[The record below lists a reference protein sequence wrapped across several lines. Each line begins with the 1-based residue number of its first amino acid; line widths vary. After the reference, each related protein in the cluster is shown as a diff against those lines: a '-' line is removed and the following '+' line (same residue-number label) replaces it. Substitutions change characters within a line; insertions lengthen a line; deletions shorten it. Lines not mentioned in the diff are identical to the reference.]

1 MSSSVSLPQLSP
13 LNFTSLDFNSI
24 VTLVTNIIQDNPSFF
39 NGVNDFLTSNAA
51 IEVIQLVAY
60 IVDLLADRI
69 DWIANELTL
78 PTATQLDNVMN
89 LLALINYRLTLPMTA
104 AVTITMTIS
113 SWVQPFVVPAM
124 YRLPATDL
132 NGNTTY
138 FELLMKNSNGNY
150 VYSGTGSTYQFNTGF
165 QVSPILTHNDLVF
178 YQGTSFQE
186 FYTMQ
191 GSQNETVQ
199 LGQISVEE
207 GSIEV
212 WKVTLDSNGNIL
224 TMIELTQVTSFISPA
239 AQAATAMNLPPYE
252 IQDTDQNGVILVFG
266 ETPVV
271 TIFNSNGTDQIMVWY
286 RTTTGAAGNITTN
299 SINYTTTLLVSGVNV
314 QANFL
319 NNTSATGGANSE
331 TIEHARAY
339 GPLTIT
345 TVEKTVNPDDFTVL
359 LGDLP
364 LLLNSITY
372 GKSNEP
378 ANIFNELGYYIPPYD
393 AWIYPVV
400 NQSGW
405 ENLPTYAYPTGLRVT
420 RPYTLYGLIATEQ
433 IIFTT
438 TQAILTKLK
447 YYALNG
453 STNNIKVSDFFNQT
467 TYVPGTDYV
476 IDLNGR
482 TITVLSGAL
491 AVGDLVIVQ
500 YFENA
505 GMDANTVVINFA
517 TGDTRPIPAQPIYPG
532 LTTYAWSEDLQ
543 SMLKENTSSSGD
555 YNWPNNDYYIDYQ
568 NSTIT
573 RNPSQPFLEGKVS
586 FAISANNFIPYNNLE
601 PVYLANGINNQF
613 IIGLNGLN
621 TTVYNAEL
629 DITMD
634 CYNGWATVGNGLN
647 VTLTASN
654 KYSFQI
660 ALDGNSEYS
669 EYGFTAPGP
678 TQAWT
683 TAQIGWFITNLS
695 INLANSQ
702 PFSSSGAIVFAD
714 SFLNPNSPVV
724 TFMSLTTGVA
734 SQVQLLG
741 GSGTYVGYTN
751 LFAAFL
757 SSTGS
762 DVITTGNGE
771 AVNIFE
777 AMFRLRASFNSL
789 GLCNGFIGQ
798 SLPVNHEED
807 PEIYSNLNISNP
819 STFTITT
826 GENNILK
833 FNLIGTAA
841 SDGLTSVTLTATAA
855 GTGVYPAVA
864 GQYDLTTYQGR
875 MSLIVNLQLDLNTA
889 YSPHL
894 NVVEAIW
901 MREYGSFYRVG
912 FRLADTTNPNNLIPS
927 IQMYDDGTDPIV
939 TATRTSFKFSTN
951 QISTADN
958 LLIAEISP
966 DSDMNDNNFTRI
978 VLTGAFGPNAFLQV
992 VANTAV
998 NNNALTYLG
1007 MATQQSKTG
1016 GNITQR
1022 ALTGTRDLIPTSP
1035 GGNTYQISSS
1045 PPINNAFNLN
1055 IIGTPIGFTDGNYT
1069 VTIAP
1074 GLYNI
1079 IQLVL
1084 AINTAFETALFNGL
1098 PVNISSFLICEK
1110 VEGYSRIRF
1119 LMTEFSST
1127 VTPNVQI
1134 NNTNITPIN
1143 QSIDTLGFIVGQD
1156 MSTSST
1162 IILHYGGDWISNPA
1176 ADTSQATAIVNSLVN
1191 NRIISQDLIVQD
1203 TLFTTFDM
1211 QATVFVTKG
1220 YVPSTVQATAEAS
1233 VHSTFAINVV
1243 QFQSNVAVSS
1253 VTNVIGQTPGAN
1265 YMEVQYFGRDF
1276 QLYKNYINGPQ
1287 YASVTGT
1294 QPAEDVILRWS
1305 SLSSFQ
1311 LELDG
1316 STVNNINYDG
1326 QYLIVVGN
1334 SWADRTYS
1342 STPISFTSTFI
1353 SFASTDN
1360 SINLSSGNFP
1370 TGPTGFQP
1378 GQLINISGTVF
1389 NNFTDAIIVSVT
1401 IIKIIVSGV
1410 VITNE
1415 AAGGT
1420 DTISAVIPS
1429 LLGAVQNGFKNAINL
1444 ALGGTT
1450 MNITPAVS
1458 VIENSGVFTIYTTNT
1473 GSSVMLAL
1481 SSPANLQTKGYQT
1494 FALITDIL
1502 DSVYSAS
1509 RLISMTG
1516 STFTFIASS
1525 NSVNTLSYIRTDLT
1539 FLASD
1544 NSINTLAGNFIT
1556 AGFAPDQVIYISG
1569 SASNNIS
1576 GGAITII
1583 TSTKMILS
1591 GVSIVDESDADSI
1604 TISVGSFTASGFVP
1618 GQIVQITGS
1627 VSNNIT
1633 AGVVASATMTKMIL
1647 SDCTIVNESDS
1658 NNITILVTGPI
1669 PNYSIDLS
1677 INGGSIVSYS
1687 IASPTAG
1694 TWTLGNIAAAL
1705 NAALP
1710 DTTITGIDANGLI
1723 RVTSL
1728 FGGYA
1733 SSISITAGTAPGTT
1747 NLVPLLGGISATI
1760 AGTQGYINCLE
1771 PTLGISGG
1779 ALYIEP
1785 TVNFGLVPEPTP
1797 DIEFYNYQ
1805 NSGNSTIP
1813 ADYNEIL
1820 IVSDDYFLNGQT
1832 NSLTEQVHGLIL
1844 DYVAES

>member
-1 MSSSVSLPQLSP
+1 
-13 LNFTSLDFNSI
+13 
-24 VTLVTNIIQDNPSFF
+24 
-39 NGVNDFLTSNAA
+39 LTSNAA

-104 AVTITMTIS
+104 AATVTMTIS
-113 SWVQPFVVPAM
+113 TWVQPFIVPAM
-124 YRLPATDL
+124 YRIPATDL

-138 FELLMKNSNGNY
+138 FELLNKDSNGNY
-150 VYSGTGSTYQFNTGF
+150 IYTGTGSSYQFNTGF
-165 QVSPILTHNDLVF
+165 QVSPILSHNDLVF
-178 YQGTSFQE
+178 YQGTSYQE

-199 LGQISVEE
+199 LGQVSVEE
-207 GSIEV
+207 ASIEV

-224 TMIELTQVTSFISPA
+224 TMVALTQVTSFISPA
-239 AQAATAMNLPPYE
+239 AQAASASNLPPYE

-271 TIFNSNGTDQIMVWY
+271 AIFNSNGTDQIMVWY

-299 SINYTTTLLVSGVNV
+299 SINYTTSLLVSGVNV

-319 NNTSATGGANSE
+319 NNTPATGGANSE

-359 LGDLP
+359 LNDLP

-378 ANIFNELGYYIPPYD
+378 ANIFLELGYYIPPYD

-438 TQAILTKLK
+438 TQATLTKLK

-467 TYVPGTDYV
+467 TYIPGTDYV

-482 TITVLSGAL
+482 TITILSGSATL

-500 YFENA
+500 YFENS
-505 GMDANTVVINFA
+505 GMDTSTVVINFA
-517 TGDTRPIPAQPIYPG
+517 TGDTQPIPVPPIYPG
-532 LTTYAWSEDLQ
+532 LQTYAWSEDLQ
-543 SMLKENTSSSGD
+543 TMLNENTLSSGD
-555 YNWPNNDYYIDYQ
+555 YDWPNNDYYIDYQ

-586 FAISANNFIPYNNLE
+586 FAISANNFVPYSTTIPPV

-613 IIGLNGLN
+613 IIGLDGLN

-629 DITMD
+629 DVVID

-647 VTLTASN
+647 VVLTASN

-660 ALDGNSEYS
+660 AIDGNSEYS

-678 TQAWT
+678 TPVSGWT

-695 INLANSQ
+695 TNLANSQ
-702 PFSSSGAIVFAD
+702 PFSGSGAIVFAD
-714 SFLNPNSPVV
+714 SFLDPNSPVV

-741 GSGTYVGYTN
+741 GSGTYAGYAN
-751 LFAAFL
+751 LFSVFPSA
-757 SSTGS
+757 
-762 DVITTGNGE
+762 VITTGNGE
-771 AVNIFE
+771 AINIFQ
-777 AMFRLRASFNSL
+777 AMFRLRSAFNSL
-789 GLCNGFIGQ
+789 GLCNGFLGQ
-798 SLPVNHEED
+798 SLPIDHEED
-807 PEIYSNLNISNP
+807 PEIYSNINISNP
-819 STFTITT
+819 SSFTITT

-864 GQYDLTTYQGR
+864 GKYDLTTYQGR
-875 MSLIVNLQLDLNTA
+875 MSLIVNLQTDLNTA

-894 NVVEAIW
+894 NVIEAVW
-901 MREYGSFYRVG
+901 MREYGTFYRVG

-927 IQMYDDGTDPIV
+927 IEMYDDGTNPIV
-939 TATRTSFKFSTN
+939 TATRTSFKFSVN
-951 QISTADN
+951 QISTTES
-958 LLIAEISP
+958 LLIAEVSP
-966 DSDMNDNNFTRI
+966 DSDMDDNNFTRI
-978 VLTGAFGPNAFLQV
+978 ILTGAFGPNAFLQV

-1007 MATQQSKTG
+1007 MATQQRKTG
-1016 GNITQR
+1016 GNISQR
-1022 ALTGTRDLIPTSP
+1022 TLMGTRDLIPTSP
-1035 GGNTYQISSS
+1035 GGNVYQINAS
-1045 PPINNAFNLN
+1045 PATPTNNIFNLL
-1055 IIGTPIGFTDGNYT
+1055 ITGAPTGFASGVNYT
-1069 VTIAP
+1069 VTIAA

-1079 IQLVL
+1079 TQLVL
-1084 AINTAFETALFNGL
+1084 AINTALETAQVNGL

-1119 LMTEFSST
+1119 IMTNFSST
-1127 VTPNVQI
+1127 PNIQI
-1134 NNTNITPIN
+1134 NNASNTPPN
-1143 QSIDTLGFIVGQD
+1143 QCIDTLGFIVGQD

-1220 YVPSTVQATAEAS
+1220 YVPSTVQATAESS
-1233 VHSTFAINVV
+1233 VHNTFAINVV
-1243 QFQSNVAVSS
+1243 QFQSSVAVSS
-1253 VTNVIGQTPGAN
+1253 VTNVVGQTPGAN

-1276 QLYKNYINGPQ
+1276 QLYTNYVNGPQ
-1287 YASVTGT
+1287 YASATGT

-1326 QYLIVVGN
+1326 QYLIIVGN

-1342 STPISFTSTFI
+1342 STPLSFTSTFI
-1353 SFASTDN
+1353 SFAASDN
-1360 SINLSSGNFP
+1360 SINLSSGSFP
-1370 TGPTGFQP
+1370 TGPTGFQQ
-1378 GQLINISGTVF
+1378 GQLVTVSGTVF
-1389 NNFTDAIIVSVT
+1389 NNFTDAVIVSVST
-1401 IIKIIVSGV
+1401 IKIVLSGV
-1410 VITNE
+1410 VVTNE
-1415 AAGGT
+1415 VSGAT

-1450 MNITPAVS
+1450 VNITPAIN

-1473 GSSVMLAL
+1473 GPGVMLAL

-1494 FALITDIL
+1494 FAITANIL
-1502 DSVYSAS
+1502 DSVYSPS
-1509 RLISMTG
+1509 RLVSISG
-1516 STFTFIASS
+1516 STFNFIAAS
-1525 NSVNTLSYIRTDLT
+1525 NSVNTLSYTRTDLT
-1539 FLASD
+1539 FAAVG
-1544 NSINTLAGNFIT
+1544 NTITTLSGNFIT
-1556 AGFAPDQVIYISG
+1556 AGFAPDQVIYIDG
-1569 SASNNIS
+1569 SVSNNWD
-1576 GGAITII
+1576 ALLITNV
-1583 TSTKMILS
+1583 TTNVMT
-1591 GVSIVDESDADSI
+1591 VSRATLVNESDANSI
-1604 TISVGSFTASGFVP
+1604 TISVGDFLTSGFVP

-1633 AGVVASATMTKMIL
+1633 GVVASVTVTQMIL
-1647 SDCTIVNESDS
+1647 SECTITNESDANS
-1658 NNITILVTGPI
+1658 ITILVTGPI

-1677 INGGSIVSYS
+1677 INGGPVVSYS

-1705 NAALP
+1705 ELALP
-1710 DTTITGIDANGLI
+1710 DTTVTGIDANGLI

-1728 FGGYA
+1728 FGGFA
-1733 SSISITAGTAPGTT
+1733 SAISITAGTAPGTT
-1747 NLVPLLGGISATI
+1747 NLVPLLGGINATV
-1760 AGTQGYINCLE
+1760 AGTQGYISCLE
-1771 PTLGISGG
+1771 PTIGISGG

-1785 TVNFGLVPEPTP
+1785 TVNFGLVPEPTS
-1797 DIEFYNYQ
+1797 DMEFYNYQ

-1820 IVSDDYFLNGQT
+1820 VVSDDYFLNGQT
-1832 NSLTEQVHGLIL
+1832 NSLAEQVHGLIL